1 MRITFCTL
9 GCKLNFAESSAI
21 GKALLGL
28 GHVRAKQGETADVV
42 VLNTCSVTDAA
53 DHKGRQAIHRLR
65 RQHPQAVLIVTGC
78 YAALKGQEIMAMPEV
93 DYVVGANEKDR
104 VVEIVERLD
113 EGCSLDE
120 GLRIKDERRNSADS
134 DFSAPNTAGEAPAS
148 SVIAGE
154 DACAPGQS
162 AGETPASPGALQ
174 HGAAWRPHLL
184 EGDTR
189 QESFFPACSWDD
201 RTRCFLKVQDGC
213 NYFCTYCTIPLARGR
228 SRNASIADIVA
239 QAEQALRDGA
249 REIVLTGVNIGDF
262 GRSTSERF
270 IDLLRALDALDEGL
284 RIKDERLNS
293 SDLDVSASNVHT
305 AGETPASPLPPCP
318 LPPSSQAVRGS
329 VPASPVGSP
338 SSCVLHPV
346 FDYRIRISSC
356 EPNLLTDEVIDFV
369 ANSKHFAPHFHIP
382 LQSGNNEMLKIMHR
396 HYDRELFAERVA
408 HIRERMPNA
417 FIGVDCM
424 VGVRGETEE
433 RWEDYLAFVKQLD
446 VSQLH
451 VFTYSE
457 RANTRMLEM
466 DLYVVPKKERE
477 RRSKILH
484 AVSAEKLQAFYAKH
498 QGEEAMVLWEGKKED
513 GMMAGFT
520 ENYIKVHA
528 PYDKAKVNTFEV
540 VRI

>member
-1 MRITFCTL
+1 MKIAFCTL

-21 GKALLGL
+21 GKALLREGYM
-28 GHVRAKQGETADVV
+28 RAKQGEEADVV

-78 YAALKGQEIMAMPEV
+78 YAELKGQEIAAMPEV
-93 DYVVGANEKDR
+93 DYVVGANEKER
-104 VVEIVERLD
+104 VVEIIRM
-113 EGCSLDE
+113 LDE
-120 GLRIKDERRNSADS
+120 GLRIKDERQNSTDS
-134 DFSAPNTAGEAPAS
+134 ETSETKVISPS
-148 SVIAGE
+148 SCVLHPSSSK
-154 DACAPGQS
+154 D
-162 AGETPASPGALQ
+162 
-174 HGAAWRPHLL
+174 
-184 EGDTR
+184 
-189 QESFFPACSWDD
+189 SFFPACSWDD

-228 SRNASIADIVA
+228 SRNASISDIVA

-249 REIVLTGVNIGDF
+249 KEIVLTGVNIGDF
-262 GRSTSERF
+262 GRSTGERF
-270 IDLLRALDALDEGL
+270 IDLLRALD
-284 RIKDERLNS
+284 RLEETGTLPNPPYKGGSRENS
-293 SDLDVSASNVHT
+293 SDS
-305 AGETPASPLPPCP
+305 ETSETK
-318 LPPSSQAVRGS
+318 VI
-329 VPASPVGSP
+329 SP
-338 SSCVLHPV
+338 SSCVLHPSSQESPCSLLLAPCSTN
-346 FDYRIRISSC
+346 YRIRISSC

-382 LQSGNNEMLKIMHR
+382 LQSGSNEVLKIMHR

-484 AVSAEKLQAFYAKH
+484 TVSAEKLQAFYAKH
-498 QGEEAMVLWEGKKED
+498 QGEEATVLWEGKKD
-513 GMMAGFT
+513 NGMMAGFT